1 MTPPPGLDPG
11 RIVTVLHD
19 RWGIDAVTLTYAA
32 VGFGGHHWR
41 AVDASGAPWFVTL
54 DVDVPGGPLRA
65 ALRSAR
71 ALADAGLEFV
81 VAPVPS
87 RGGEVVVALDATG
100 WLSVTPW
107 LDVTRTPEPGVQDHG
122 DRDAVVAAL
131 ARLHA
136 RTDVVART
144 ARRDDLLV
152 PQRDR
157 LERAMAGTLPWAD
170 GPSAG
175 RPYADRAAR
184 ALASA
189 GAGLR
194 PALEAWD
201 TAAARARQ
209 DAVSDADAWAVTHG
223 EPHWRN
229 VLVGADGLH
238 LVDWDTTLVAPR
250 ARDLWHVAG
259 ADGDAAIEVLDA
271 YARHA
276 GRAVA
281 PEELR
286 AQALRWDLTEVALYV
301 RWFSEPHADDA
312 DSATAWQGLTEAL
325 GSLGERASRASRGAG
340 EPAAP

>member
-1 MTPPPGLDPG
+1 MTPPPGRDPG
-11 RIVTVLHD
+11 RIVTALHD
-19 RWGIDAVTLTYAA
+19 RWEIDAVTLAYAA

-41 AVDASGAPWFVTL
+41 AVDAAGAPWFVTL
-54 DVDVPGGPLRA
+54 DVGVPGGPLRA
-65 ALRSAR
+65 ALGSAR
-71 ALADAGLEFV
+71 ALADVGLAFV

-87 RGGEVVVALDATG
+87 RDGEVVVDLDGTG

-107 LDVTRTPEPGVQDHG
+107 LDVTRTPGPGVQDRG
-122 DRDAVVAAL
+122 DRDAVVSAL

-144 ARRDDLLV
+144 AGRDDLVV
-152 PQRDR
+152 PERDH
-157 LERAMAGTLPWAD
+157 LERAMAGALTWVD
-170 GPSAG
+170 G
-175 RPYADRAAR
+175 PYADRAAR
-184 ALASA
+184 ALAASVA
-189 GAGLR
+189 WLR

-201 TAAARARQ
+201 AAAARARE
-209 DAVSDADAWAVTHG
+209 DAGSDPDAWAVTHG

-259 ADGDAAIEVLDA
+259 ADGDASLEVLDA

-276 GRAVA
+276 GRAVR

-312 DSATAWQGLTEAL
+312 DSHTAWEGFTEAL
-325 GSLGERASRASRGAG
+325 DSLGARASRGPG
-340 EPAAP
+340 EQAAP

>member
-11 RIVTVLHD
+11 RIVTALRD
-19 RWGIDAVTLTYAA
+19 RWGIDVVTLTYAA

-41 AVDASGAPWFVTL
+41 AVDAAGVPWFVTL

-65 ALRSAR
+65 ALGSAR
-71 ALADAGLEFV
+71 ALADAGLAFV

-87 RGGEVVVALDATG
+87 RDGEVVVDLGTTG

-107 LDVTRTPEPGVQDHG
+107 LDVTRTPEPGVQDRG
-122 DRDAVVAAL
+122 DRDAVVSAL

-136 RTDVVART
+136 RTDVVAGT
-144 ARRDDLLV
+144 AGRDDLCV
-152 PQRDR
+152 PERDR
-157 LERAMAGTLPWAD
+157 LERAMTGTLPWAG
-170 GPSAG
+170 GPSAD

-184 ALASA
+184 ALAA
-189 GAGLR
+189 AAAVLR
-194 PALEAWD
+194 PALEEWD
-201 TAAARARQ
+201 AAAARARQ
-209 DAVSDADAWAVTHG
+209 DAATDGDAWAVTHG

-259 ADGDAAIEVLDA
+259 ADGAASLEVLDA

-276 GRAVA
+276 GRVVR
-281 PEELR
+281 PEELQ
-286 AQALRWDLTEVALYV
+286 AQALRWDLTDVALYV

-325 GSLGERASRASRGAG
+325 DSLGARGSRGTG